1 MPDPLDPS
9 RLPAD
14 ALPEVGQLL
23 ARCPEIDFLRYRDGE
38 ALIQEGE
45 EDRCLFLVLSG
56 SLVISRGG
64 EQLATLECT
73 PQAPGIVGEMA
84 YFGARMRTATVTTV
98 GASQA
103 LRLQPEHLDLIMA
116 DLPDLTRLLCK
127 QFTWR
132 LQESNDS
139 LQSLQKRF
147 DLAPERRMA
156 NEGEVLFRSGELPK
170 GIVQVLMGSIRLDQ
184 DGVSR
189 TVQPQDLQD
198 GFLEPEAYL
207 RNRPHRFTATV
218 EGSAFLLIVAPE
230 RKESLIRGFPGLIL
244 KVLEGRI

>member
-1 MPDPLDPS
+1 MPDALDPS
-9 RLPAD
+9 RLPTD

-23 ARCPEIDFLRYRDGE
+23 ARCPEIDFLRYLDGE
-38 ALIQEGE
+38 PLIHEGE

-56 SLVISRGG
+56 SLVITRGG

-73 PQAPGIVGEMA
+73 PHAPGIVGEMA

-132 LQESNDS
+132 LQESNDA
-139 LQSLQKRF
+139 LQALQKRF
-147 DLAPERRMA
+147 DLSPQRHMA
-156 NEGEVLFRSGELPK
+156 NEGEVLFRTGELPS
-170 GIVQVLMGSIRLDQ
+170 GLIQVLMGSILLEQ
-184 DGVSR
+184 DGISR
-189 TVQPQDLQD
+189 IVQPQDLQD

-218 EGSAFLLIVAPE
+218 AGSAFLLVVALE
-230 RKESLIRGFPGLIL
+230 RKESLIRGFPGMVVKL
-244 KVLEGRI
+244 LEGRV